1 MRTIFALLLIAV
13 FPFAQPA
20 FSAAGQASITI
31 LKPWAAHTGR
41 RTMSAAAYFTIKNTG
56 PTADTLIGV
65 KSDRAEMVTLH
76 RSYEEDGIM
85 RMDHIRALEIPIKGK
100 AELSP
105 GGYHIMLMSLDAPL
119 KRGKTFPL
127 TLVFEKAG
135 EIEVKVD
142 ITGIGG
148 PEN

>member
-1 MRTIFALLLIAV
+1 MRIIFTVFLTAL
-13 FPFAQPA
+13 FSFAPPA
-20 FSAAGQASITI
+20 FSADEQASITI
-31 LKPWAAHTGR
+31 LRPWAAHTGR

-56 PTADTLIGV
+56 LTADTLIDV
-65 KSDRAEMVTLH
+65 KSDRAEMATLH

-85 RMDHIRALEIPIKGK
+85 RMDHVEALEIPAKGK
-100 AELSP
+100 ADLSP
-105 GGYHIMLMSLDAPL
+105 GNYHIMLMSLDAPL

-127 TLVFEKAG
+127 ILVFEKAG
-135 EIEVKVD
+135 EIEVNVD